1 MLRTIKRFLLW
12 LGSVALGVVLLL
24 TVVMGVSYEFTTEGS
39 CPASAVQFGGTELE
53 ANGWCWQV
61 PLIGG
66 KLDKVFASP
75 VTLTVQK
82 LGTLYTAHP
91 AFTLPDWYSYGPL
104 TITDSAGN
112 VVFEGTAATY
122 DDFLFPA
129 NGDYKAELTVWRL
142 PETMTATQF
151 EGGNTGALC
160 QNPGLEKPAKPTGWY
175 HYSFRFTLQASAEV
189 ELSAERMEQGGTVA
203 AAFTGMVG
211 ETAPT
216 VETDLGNVQ
225 VVRLGSGWRAYIP
238 AAYNAAAGAH
248 EVTFTVGGETVVKNI
263 TVIPKDFGTVE
274 IEAEPEASE
283 AANTEFRNIVW
294 PLYEQPA
301 REKLW
306 SGGFVCPAENYMT
319 LVDFGQV
326 KVTGGKQGSRS
337 NSTKLYT
344 IPGEPCRAP
353 AAGVV
358 VLAKELALTGNT
370 VVIDHGCG
378 MRSYL
383 YGLQTLSVSQG
394 QTVEKGQAVG
404 ALGEELTMDYK
415 LGSKSVNPWLLFQ
428 TGGGLFWKEN

>member
-1 MLRTIKRFLLW
+1 MKRLLLW
-12 LGSVALGVVLLL
+12 LIGVALGVVVLLAAVL
-24 TVVMGVSYEFTTEGS
+24 GVSYSFTSEGAKPVS
-39 CPASAVQFGGTELE
+39 EVQFAGQELE
-53 ANGWCWQV
+53 PNGWCWQV
-61 PLIGG
+61 PLLGG
-66 KLDKVFASP
+66 QVDKVFASP
-75 VTLTVQK
+75 RTLTVQK
-82 LGTLYTAHP
+82 LGVLYDAHP
-91 AFTLPDWYSYGPL
+91 AFALPEWYSYGPL

-142 PETMTATQF
+142 PENMLATQF
-151 EGGNTGALC
+151 EGGSTGELR
-160 QNPGLEKPAKPTGWY
+160 QDVRLEKPAKPIGWY
-175 HYSFRFTLQASAEV
+175 YYSFRFTLQASAEV

-225 VVRLGSGWRAYIP
+225 AVRLGSGWRAYIP

-274 IEAEPEASE
+274 IEAEPEVSE
-283 AANTEFRNIVW
+283 AANTEFRNAVW

-306 SGGFVCPAENYMT
+306 SGGFACPAENYMT
-319 LVDFGQV
+319 LVDFGQT
-326 KVTGGKQGSRS
+326 KVTGGKQGSKS

-344 IPGEPCRAP
+344 IPGDPCRAP
-353 AAGVV
+353 ANGVV
-358 VLAKELALTGNT
+358 VLARNLALTGNT

-378 MRSYL
+378 LRSYL
-383 YGLQTLSVSQG
+383 YGLDALSVSEG
-394 QTVEKGQAVG
+394 QSVERGQAVG
-404 ALGEELTMDYK
+404 ALGEDLTMDFK
-415 LGSKSVNPWLLFQ
+415 LGSKSINPWLLFQ
-428 TGGGLFWKEN
+428 TSGGLFWKENG